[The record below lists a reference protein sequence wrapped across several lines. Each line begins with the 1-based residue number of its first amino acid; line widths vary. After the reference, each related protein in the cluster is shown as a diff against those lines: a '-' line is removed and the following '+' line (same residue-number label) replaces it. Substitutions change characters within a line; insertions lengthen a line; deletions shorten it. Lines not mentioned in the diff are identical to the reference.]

1 MPNDKELRALN
12 LFFGIIIVF
21 FSIYILM
28 SYLINNA
35 NAQIT
40 IISICLLIVGVAF
53 TTISFPAKA
62 PEQETRDRIIEIFF
76 GYIVTAIGLL
86 FFFIALISNDSMIQI
101 LLFIIV
107 IIFGIV
113 GGAVIFAIISEHWT
127 ASKYLMGI
135 VGIIMIILSV
145 VNFMMFLLGPQL
157 DINFIDVIIIL
168 LFISLLIHGLSRIL
182 VSRTGIYK

>member
-53 TTISFPAKA
+53 TTISFPNK
-62 PEQETRDRIIEIFF
+62 EKQDKEDRIIEIFF
-76 GYIVTAIGLL
+76 GYIVTFIGLI

>member
-12 LFFGIIIVF
+12 LFFGIIIVI

-35 NAQIT
+35 NAQII

-53 TTISFPAKA
+53 TAISFPDK
-62 PEQETRDRIIEIFF
+62 EKQDKEDRIIEIFF
-76 GYIVTAIGLL
+76 GCIVTVIGLI
-86 FFFIALISNDSMIQI
+86 FFFVSLISNDSMIQI

-113 GGAVIFAIISEHWT
+113 GGAVIFGVISEHWT

-145 VNFMMFLLGPQL
+145 ANFMMFLFGPQL
-157 DINFIDVIIIL
+157 DIDFIDVIIIL
-168 LFISLLIHGLSRIL
+168 LFISLLIHGVSRI
-182 VSRTGIYK
+182 VIFKTGIYK